1 MNIKRV
7 VIGILVIVVLL
18 AAGYFV
24 YQQFFAPEPEATV
37 TETTGDGTT
46 NGNPNNVSVET
57 NLNQVSAE
65 GQIIPLDNSMLSFQS
80 GGQLKAILVSE
91 GDVVEADAPLLQL
104 DTTDQELAV
113 IQAESGVA
121 QAQANLQTAQ
131 AGLVAAETGLKA
143 AEVGVQ
149 AAEAQLALTT
159 APPSAE
165 QIALREAGV
174 ASAEAGISS
183 AAGSRAAALEGPTS
197 AQIAA
202 AEAGVAAAQAQ
213 YIAAQKQYEPIT
225 QNTSLDQED
234 RDQAAYQLDVAVA
247 GVNAAQAALDE
258 LLAGPR
264 NSEQVAANSG
274 VAAASSQRDAS
285 QAQLELLLLGAR
297 EEQIAIAE
305 TAVTAAESQVLEAE
319 LRIENAKAGVV
330 QAEAAVAEAEAGL
343 ASAQNA
349 LDKRTLTAPFAA
361 TIADI
366 AVKEGEIMTPG
377 IPVVTLANFNNWL
390 VETTDLS
397 EISVVTLETGFK
409 AEVSIDA
416 FPGETLTGT
425 ITDIASSSDVVR
437 GDVTYK
443 VTVDLGEN
451 PDLPLRWGMTAFVTV
466 DTSQ

>member
-18 AAGYFV
+18 AAGYFA
-24 YQQFFAPEPEATV
+24 YQQFFAPEPETAV
-37 TETTGDGTT
+37 TEATGDGTT
-46 NGNPNNVSVET
+46 GNPNNVSVET

-65 GQIIPLDNSMLSFQS
+65 GQIVPLENSMLSFQS
-80 GGQLKAILVSE
+80 GGQLEAILVSE
-91 GDVVEADAPLLQL
+91 GDVVEAGAPLLQL

-113 IQAESGVA
+113 IQAQAGVT
-121 QAQANLQTAQ
+121 QAQANLATAN

-159 APPSAE
+159 APPSAA
-165 QIALREAGV
+165 QIALSEAAV
-174 ASAEAGISS
+174 ASSTAGISS
-183 AAGSRAAALEGPTS
+183 AAGSRAAALEGPTA

-213 YIAAQKQYEPIT
+213 YLAAQKQYEPIT
-225 QNTSLDQED
+225 QNTSLDQAD
-234 RDQAAYQLDVAVA
+234 RDQAAYQLNAAVA

-258 LLAGPR
+258 VLAGPR

-285 QAQLELLLLGAR
+285 QAQLDLLLLGAR

-305 TAVTAAESQVLEAE
+305 TAVTAAESQVTEAE
-319 LRIENAKAGVV
+319 LRVENAKAGVV
-330 QAEAAVAEAEAGL
+330 QAEAAIAEAEASL
-343 ASAQNA
+343 ESAQNA
-349 LDKRTLTAPFAA
+349 LDKRTLAAPFAA
-361 TIADI
+361 TIANI
-366 AVKEGEIMTPG
+366 AVKEGEIMSPG
-377 IPVVTLANFNNWL
+377 VPVITLANFSNWL